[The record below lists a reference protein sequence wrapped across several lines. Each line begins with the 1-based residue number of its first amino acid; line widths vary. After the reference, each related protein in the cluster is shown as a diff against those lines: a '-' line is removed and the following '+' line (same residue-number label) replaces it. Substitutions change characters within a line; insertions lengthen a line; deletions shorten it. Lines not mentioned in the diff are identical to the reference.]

1 MDYEEHI
8 RVLSYDALSEEINGL
23 KIEISELKNKEFDL
37 ECEVKRLR
45 KRLNQIR
52 NIAKGSE

>member
-52 NIAKGSE
+52 NSKGE